1 MSDILNM
8 SKKELSRAQV
18 LRQLDEG
25 RIKQRHAAEQLNLS
39 VRQIKRLL
47 SAYRRFGPQGLL
59 SKKRGSPSHHQLDPQ
74 TKCVALELLQGR
86 YADFGPTLA
95 HEKLSVVHHLDLG
108 RETVRGLM
116 IQAGL
121 WHPRRAHKPV
131 IHPLRERRARLGEL
145 VQIDGSPF
153 AWFEDRAP
161 TCTLLVCIDDATGRL
176 LALLFTQAESTFSY
190 FEMSEHYFK
199 SHGKPLAFYCDKLGV
214 FRVNQPNDLAGSG
227 LTQFTR
233 AMDQLDI
240 EVICAN
246 SPQAKG
252 RVERANQTLQ
262 DRLPKEMRLRGISTL
277 AEGNAYLPEFIA
289 DFNARF
295 AVAPRHPA
303 NAHRPLLPQD
313 DLARILTVQ
322 ATRILSKNLT
332 LQYNN
337 VIYQIQTPRPTY
349 ALRNAQV
356 IVSENRQGEIAI
368 EYKGKP
374 LCYTVFRQ
382 ASRQAAV
389 VSSKQIALKLDGLSE
404 PAKSAKSRKP
414 YIPPPNHPWRRF
426 RIRKTSPASQTGDT
440 STR

>member
-1 MSDILNM
+1 M
-8 SKKELSRAQV
+8 SKQELSRAQV

-25 RIKQRHAAEQLNLS
+25 RIKQRHAAEQLNLC
-39 VRQIKRLL
+39 VRQVKRLL

-59 SKKRGSPSHHQLDPQ
+59 SKKRGCPSHHQLNSQ
-74 TKCVALELLQGR
+74 TKQFALELLQER

-95 HEKLSVVHHLDLG
+95 HEKLSEVHHLDLG

-116 IQAGL
+116 IHAGL

-131 IHPLRERRARLGEL
+131 IHPLRERRAQLGDL

-176 LALLFTQAESTFSY
+176 LDLLFTEAESTFSY
-190 FEMSEHYFK
+190 FEVTEHYFK
-199 SHGKPLAFYCDKLGV
+199 LHGKPRSFYSDKLSV
-214 FRVNQPNDLAGSG
+214 FRVNHPNALEGSG

-233 AMDQLDI
+233 AMDQLHI

-262 DRLPKEMRLRGISTL
+262 DRLPKEMRLRGISTMT
-277 AEGNAYLPEFIA
+277 EGNAYLPEFIA
-289 DFNARF
+289 DFNKRF
-295 AVAPRHPA
+295 AVAPRNA
-303 NAHRPLLPQD
+303 TDAHRPLLPQD
-313 DLARILTVQ
+313 NLARILTVQ
-322 ATRILSKNLT
+322 ATRVLSKNLT
-332 LQYNN
+332 LQYDN
-337 VIYQIQTPRPTY
+337 VIYQIQTARPTY

-356 IVSENRQGEIAI
+356 IVCENRQGKIAI
-368 EYKGKP
+368 EYKGRP
-374 LCYTVFRQ
+374 LLYTVFRQ
-382 ASRQAAV
+382 APRQAAV
-389 VSSKQIALKLDGLSE
+389 VSSKQIALKLDGLDE
-404 PAKSAKSRKP
+404 PAKSAKRRKP

-426 RIRKTSPASQTGDT
+426 RVSKKTSQASQTGDI